1 MVRAVFTGLM
11 VSVLGTGWYLADRGV
26 WGVSSDL
33 QTVRTG
39 SAGVPY
45 YGIRSVK

>member
-1 MVRAVFTGLM
+1 MAKALIVILLA
-11 VSVLGTGWYLADRGV
+11 SILGTGWYLANRGV
-26 WGVSSDL
+26 WGVSTDL

>member
-1 MVRAVFTGLM
+1 MARILIIALM
-11 VSVLGTGWYLADRGV
+11 LGILGTGWYMSRAGV
-26 WGVSSDL
+26 WGVSNDL

-45 YGIRSVK
+45 YGTGSVK

>member
-1 MVRAVFTGLM
+1 MAKALIVILLSSTLA
-11 VSVLGTGWYLADRGV
+11 TGWYLASRGV
-26 WGVSSDL
+26 WGVSTDL